1 MERTIGTVVRG
12 VRAPIIRE
20 GDDLAKI
27 VAESVLNCIEA
38 ENITIGQKDIIG
50 ITESILARAQG
61 NYASV
66 NDIAA
71 DVKAV
76 SYTHLTLPTT

>member
-38 ENITIGQKDIIG
+38 ENITIKYENVLVG
-50 ITESILARAQG
+50 
-61 NYASV
+61 
-66 NDIAA
+66 
-71 DVKAV
+71 
-76 SYTHLTLPTT
+76 